1 MSPTFTSSKCR
12 FVFTS
17 ALFMASSP
25 DAVPATEYAGSAV
38 PPRLTLLRNLSF
50 WLLTMLLGSGC
61 MLVAPVLK
69 RGFASKITVAVL
81 KVGGLSTLLSLVA
94 LPLLL
99 LCLPWALMAPSVGL
113 RWLRVL
119 TLQCLS
125 LGGLA
130 ALGYLLAGHML
141 GLAAPVVGTI
151 YFVAGLLVAAVVYRS
166 WLFRP

>member
-1 MSPTFTSSKCR
+1 
-12 FVFTS
+12 
-17 ALFMASSP
+17 
-25 DAVPATEYAGSAV
+25 
-38 PPRLTLLRNLSF
+38 
-50 WLLTMLLGSGC
+50 MLLGSGC